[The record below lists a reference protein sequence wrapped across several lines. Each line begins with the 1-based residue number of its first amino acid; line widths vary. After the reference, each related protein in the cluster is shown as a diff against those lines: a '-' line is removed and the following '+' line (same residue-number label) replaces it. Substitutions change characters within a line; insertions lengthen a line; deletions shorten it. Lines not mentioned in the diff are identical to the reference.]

1 MKVENELQQILDKY
15 GINAHVDQL
24 MRMWDDG
31 TRHYHSTTHLEDLVR
46 MIREDKAHGSVK
58 TDTEYDQL
66 MLAALFHDVV
76 YRPGRGDNEELSAAF
91 FLKSCS
97 NPDDPVLLEVHQAI
111 LDTKSHISN
120 SQLSA
125 KFNRYD
131 MNIVER
137 GYDELL
143 AWERGI
149 YEEYKGAGKHAY
161 KLGRLAFLKSLLEQY
176 PHNRENL
183 ERLTQYVENGY

>member
-1 MKVENELQQILDKY
+1 MTVEDELQQILDKY
-15 GINAHVDQL
+15 GINVHVRQL
-24 MRMWDDG
+24 IAMWDDD
-31 TRHYHSTTHLEDLVR
+31 TRHYHNTTHLEDLVR
-46 MIREDKAHGSVK
+46 LIKEDKAEDAAK
-58 TDTEYDQL
+58 NDTEYDQL
-66 MLAALFHDVV
+66 MLAALFHDII

-91 FLKSCS
+91 FQKSCS
-97 NPDDPVLLEVHQAI
+97 NPNDPVLQEVHQAI
-111 LDTKSHISN
+111 LDTKSHVSTTP
-120 SQLSA
+120 LSA

-143 AWERGI
+143 AWEKGI

-183 ERLTQYVENGY
+183 ERLTEYVENGY

>member
-1 MKVENELQQILDKY
+1 MGVEDELQQILDKY
-15 GINAHVDQL
+15 GINARARQL
-24 MRMWDDG
+24 IAMWDDG
-31 TRHYHSTTHLEDLVR
+31 TRHYHNTTHLEDLVR
-46 MIREDKAHGSVK
+46 LIQMERAANAVK
-58 TDTEYDQL
+58 DATEYDQL
-66 MLAALFHDVV
+66 MLAALFHDII
-76 YRPGRGDNEELSAAF
+76 YRPGRGDNEELSAAL

-97 NPDDPVLLEVHQAI
+97 NPDDPVLQEVHQAI
-111 LDTKSHISN
+111 LDTKTHAATTP
-120 SQLSA
+120 LSA

-137 GYDELL
+137 GFDELL
-143 AWERGI
+143 AWEKGI

-183 ERLTQYVENGY
+183 ERLTEYVENGY